1 MAETEFVLPD
11 VGEGLAEVE
20 LVRWLV
26 GVGEHVRENQP
37 IAEVETDKA
46 VVEMPAP
53 ATGRIT
59 WQGAQP
65 GQRIRVGQA
74 WLRMEVVSPAD
85 SSAISREGVSQS
97 VEAPAERQASSSA
110 PVLASPAA
118 RRLAQE
124 LNVPLE
130 SVRGTGPDGRI
141 TVEDVQRHAAA
152 RGPAAEAGEVERV
165 LLHGIRRRMAEVMA
179 QSARTIPHVSGFHE
193 IDAAAL
199 VALRERLRPQ
209 AEAAGVRFTYLPL
222 LVRATVRALQEHPFL
237 NASLDEDGQT
247 ILIKKVYHI
256 GIAVA
261 SPEGLVVP
269 VVHHA
274 DRLGLLDL
282 ARRIDELLTLARAG
296 RLSPEQVRG
305 GTFTITNVGPAGGW
319 FGTSL
324 IRPPEVAILGVGRI
338 EDRPVVRDGQI
349 VIRPILPVTLTFDHR
364 VLDGEA
370 ALAFVRTL
378 RGQLEAPDGLV
389 AGSQPAGA

>member
-1 MAETEFVLPD
+1 MAEVEFAMPD

-26 GVGEHVRENQP
+26 AVGDHVQENQP

-53 ATGRIT
+53 ATGRLT

-65 GQRIRVGQA
+65 GQRIRVGQV
-74 WLRMEVVSPAD
+74 WVRLEVDAPAGQSPAD
-85 SSAISREGVSQS
+85 RPA
-97 VEAPAERQASSSA
+97 APPEQPPPSPARVQ
-110 PVLASPAA
+110 ASPAA

-124 LNVPLE
+124 LGVVLE
-130 SVRGTGPDGRI
+130 EVRGTGPGGRI
-141 TVEDVQRHAAA
+141 MVEDVQRHAAA
-152 RGPAAEAGEVERV
+152 RRPAPVEEEERV
-165 LLHGIRRRMAEVMA
+165 PLRGIRRRMADTMTL
-179 QSARTIPHVSGFHE
+179 SARTIPHVSGFHE
-193 IDAAAL
+193 VDAAAL
-199 VALRERLRPQ
+199 VAVRERLRPQ
-209 AEAAGVRFTYLPL
+209 AEAAGVRLTYLPL
-222 LVRATVRALQEHPFL
+222 LVRATVLALRDHPYL
-237 NASLDEDGQT
+237 NASLDEDAQV
-247 ILIKKVYHI
+247 IVLKKAYHI

-274 DRLGLLDL
+274 DRLGILDL
-282 ARRIDELLTLARAG
+282 ARRIEELVARARAG
-296 RLSPEQVRG
+296 RLSPDQVRG

-338 EDRPVVRDGQI
+338 EERAVVRGGQI
-349 VIRPILPVTLTFDHR
+349 VARPILPLTLTFDHR

-378 RGQLEAPDGLV
+378 RGLLEAPDGLV
-389 AGSQPAGA
+389 DPGGTDGR